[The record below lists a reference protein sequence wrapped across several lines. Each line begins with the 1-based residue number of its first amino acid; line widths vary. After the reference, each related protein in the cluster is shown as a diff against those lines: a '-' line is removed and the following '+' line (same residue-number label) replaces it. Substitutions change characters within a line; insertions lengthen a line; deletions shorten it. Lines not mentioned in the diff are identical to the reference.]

1 MPEII
6 IKLHKHRDMG
16 TMTINLAEITAK
28 TAEDI
33 KEQVEEMIS
42 RQNQVVSGQ
51 EEAKKLYDKNGVEGY
66 VYQEE
71 ARNFTI
77 LGEVEGGWQPTFT
90 VVITAYFIDVGS
102 DDYVYSVRV
111 TED

>member
-1 MPEII
+1 
-6 IKLHKHRDMG
+6 MG

-51 EEAKKLYDKNGVEGY
+51 EEA
-66 VYQEE
+66 
-71 ARNFTI
+71 RNFTI

-90 VVITAYFIDVGS
+90 VVITAYFIDAGS

>member
-1 MPEII
+1 MPEIN
-6 IKLHKHRDMG
+6 IKHKKQRDMG

-51 EEAKKLYDKNGVEGY
+51 EEACCRK
-66 VYQEE
+66 
-71 ARNFTI
+71 R
-77 LGEVEGGWQPTFT
+77 
-90 VVITAYFIDVGS
+90 S
-102 DDYVYSVRV
+102 
-111 TED
+111 

>member
-1 MPEII
+1 
-6 IKLHKHRDMG
+6 MG

-51 EEAKKLYDKNGVEGY
+51 EEA
-66 VYQEE
+66 
-71 ARNFTI
+71 RSFTI

-90 VVITAYFIDVGS
+90 VVITAYFIDAGS
-102 DDYVYSVRV
+102 EDYVYSVSV

>member
-1 MPEII
+1 
-6 IKLHKHRDMG
+6 MG

-51 EEAKKLYDKNGVEGY
+51 EEAEKLYDKKEWKGTSTKRKHGVSP
-66 VYQEE
+66 
-71 ARNFTI
+71 F
-77 LGEVEGGWQPTFT
+77 
-90 VVITAYFIDVGS
+90 
-102 DDYVYSVRV
+102 
-111 TED
+111 

>member
-33 KEQVEEMIS
+33 KEQVEKMIS

-51 EEAKKLYDKNGVEGY
+51 KEAEKLYDKNGVEGY

-90 VVITAYFIDVGS
+90 VVITAYFIDAGS

>member
-1 MPEII
+1 
-6 IKLHKHRDMG
+6 MG

-51 EEAKKLYDKNGVEGY
+51 EEAENSMIKMEWKGTSTKRKHGVSP
-66 VYQEE
+66 
-71 ARNFTI
+71 F
-77 LGEVEGGWQPTFT
+77 
-90 VVITAYFIDVGS
+90 
-102 DDYVYSVRV
+102 
-111 TED
+111 

>member
-1 MPEII
+1 MPGII

-42 RQNQVVSGQ
+42 RQNQVVSV
-51 EEAKKLYDKNGVEGY
+51 KRKPKNSMIKMEWKGTSTKRKHGVSP
-66 VYQEE
+66 
-71 ARNFTI
+71 F
-77 LGEVEGGWQPTFT
+77 
-90 VVITAYFIDVGS
+90 
-102 DDYVYSVRV
+102 
-111 TED
+111 